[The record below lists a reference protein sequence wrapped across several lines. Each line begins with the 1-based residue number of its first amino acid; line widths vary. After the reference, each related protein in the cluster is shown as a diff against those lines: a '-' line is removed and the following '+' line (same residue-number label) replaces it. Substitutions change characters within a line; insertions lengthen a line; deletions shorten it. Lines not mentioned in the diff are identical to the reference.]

1 MRYIKFLLLGIIFG
15 IALYKAEIVS
25 WFRIQEMFRFDAFHM
40 FGIIGSAVVTA
51 SLVLTLLARV
61 GARDRDGAPVELEPK
76 ELGTG
81 IRYIA
86 GGTIFGVGWAFTGAC
101 PGPLVALVGAG
112 VPAMIITLVC
122 ALAGTWAYGVLR
134 PRLPH

>member
-1 MRYIKFLLLGIIFG
+1 
-15 IALYKAEIVS
+15 
-25 WFRIQEMFRFDAFHM
+25 MFRFDAFHM

-76 ELGTG
+76 VLGTG

-86 GGTIFGVGWAFTGAC
+86 GGTIFGVGWALTGAC

-112 VPAMIITLVC
+112 VPAMLITLAC